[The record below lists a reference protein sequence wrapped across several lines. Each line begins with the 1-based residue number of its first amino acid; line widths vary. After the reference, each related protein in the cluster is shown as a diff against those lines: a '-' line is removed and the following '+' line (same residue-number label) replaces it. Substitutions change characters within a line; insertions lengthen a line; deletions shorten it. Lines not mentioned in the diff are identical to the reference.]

1 MRYILID
8 LSSDN
13 YLQQPN
19 LFGGYEGEHNETILQ
34 VKLPKRMI
42 DIECSGYR
50 FDFQTSEDNKI
61 SSPLI
66 PVSELN
72 NNILSFHLTQQ
83 LTISGKLLFN
93 VVAILSDENTV
104 SLISKTNT
112 VVLHIENAADGNIQ
126 LLDPNGYKDELQKM
140 VDERIA
146 EINPAKVDQ
155 TYIPDSEKA
164 QSGKAV
170 TEAIANTVGQKTP
183 EGGEIFNTYEDETVN
198 EESITKN
205 IALTRGHA
213 EGESNIAGTKAFYV
227 ESIDVGNKAITLD
240 SVEGLSINDEY
251 SIHVNTSVEFA
262 GKITAINANTVT
274 VNELSEVLKVGDEYS
289 NRWFW
294 IPAKP
299 TLGTHIIGRG
309 THAEGGNNIAGHIY
323 SHAEGCDNIAG
334 GRYSHAEGKG
344 NKVAYAGHAEGR
356 FNVATGL
363 ESHAEG
369 RKTVSTS
376 PSSHTEGNYT
386 VARSSN
392 AHAEGL
398 GVYSS
403 TDFIDVNGDTQ
414 GKAAN
419 KNYGAHGIASHSEGV
434 HTFAKG
440 LGAHAEGIGRDQQKQ
455 NNSEPDNGTPTNIG
469 AIGNG
474 SHSEGYKTYASGNYS
489 HAEGQNTI
497 SEGQSSHS
505 EGTNTEASAQAAH
518 AEGQDTKA
526 SNTAAHAEGA
536 TTIASGLNSHAEGA
550 TTIASGLNSHAEG
563 LYTIASGDDSH
574 AEGHGQINRK
584 VVASN
589 IGSHAEGIRTES
601 SGVASHSEGADTQAI
616 GGRSHAEGNSTYA
629 SGFASHAEGSG
640 KDKSQGSV
648 QGTYGAFGDYS
659 HSEGNKTIAEGQSS
673 HTEGELTQ
681 AIGNY
686 SHAEGYNTK
695 ANGIASH
702 AEGYGTIAQNDF
714 SYAGGCY
721 NKLIETEYEAL
732 DLNTCTCNTNAGV
745 SIENKQIK
753 WDLSNTNL
761 NTMRHC
767 GFQKQF
773 TPGVYKI
780 ELEFSTTYN
789 SSISYDLYGLQNLDY
804 VTTSGGKQEI
814 GSAILNPIN
823 GKATSKL
830 EFVIVNGYQ
839 YLDILMTS
847 SKINTTIKLT
857 KARIILQEDTTLHV
871 IGNGTSN
878 TDRNNAFAVF
888 KDGHAEL
895 GAMGNTDN
903 SVVTRS
909 YANNA
914 FANAL
919 KGNASGTTITID
931 DVSPVTHKMSVKISS
946 DTVADLTA
954 VKVTRCGKNIVP
966 TVDSGIYYRG
976 SAAQGKPYIPTDAT
990 VLTSTQN
997 IDLGSG
1003 GKRGF
1008 YAVIKLTEGK
1018 TYTLSFKN
1026 LVNNCAT
1033 PEFRYCVGFRTN
1045 ESDLFGQSQID
1056 NAVVSASNPT
1066 SFTFTVPSGS
1076 PYCLVGGYN
1085 YPNVAG
1091 DTISFEAMQ
1100 IEVGSVA
1107 TDFQDYI
1114 STTYT
1119 PNADGTVEGVTSL
1132 YPTTTLSTN
1141 TYGVIIDCEYNRD
1154 INKAFAELQQ
1164 VIISLGGNV

>member
-1 MRYILID
+1 MAIVKRILTDSIQKHD
-8 LSSDN
+8 IEVNWLKAVNFIPDKGMFIVYDKECDDN
-13 YLQQPN
+13 GN
-19 LFGGYEGEHNETILQ
+19 LLEGVTLPTGRTNPFKYHRIKIGDGEH
-34 VKLPKRMI
+34 K
-42 DIECSGYR
+42 
-50 FDFQTSEDNKI
+50 
-61 SSPLI
+61 
-66 PVSELN
+66 VSELP
-72 NNILSFHLTQQ
+72 FVKGVGEGT
-83 LTISGKLLFN
+83 
-93 VVAILSDENTV
+93 
-104 SLISKTNT
+104 
-112 VVLHIENAADGNIQ
+112 
-126 LLDPNGYKDELQKM
+126 
-140 VDERIA
+140 
-146 EINPAKVDQ
+146 
-155 TYIPDSEKA
+155 PD
-164 QSGKAV
+164 
-170 TEAIANTVGQKTP
+170 
-183 EGGEIFNTYEDETVN
+183 GGEIFNAYEDETIN
-198 EESITKN
+198 EESIAKN
-205 IALTRGHA
+205 KALTCGHA

-274 VNELSEVLKVGDEYS
+274 VDELSKVLKVGDEYS

-334 GRYSHAEGKG
+334 GRYSHAEGRG

-369 RKTVSTS
+369 RKTVSKST
-376 PSSHTEGNYT
+376 SSHTEGIYT
-386 VARSSN
+386 VARNSN

-403 TDFIDVNGDTQ
+403 TDFIDVNGDIQ
-414 GKAAN
+414 GKATN
-419 KNYGAHGIASHSEGV
+419 ENYGAHGIASHSEGV

-455 NNSEPDNGTPTNIG
+455 DNSEPDNGTPTNVG

-489 HAEGQNTI
+489 HAEGQMTKAINI
-497 SEGQSSHS
+497 
-505 EGTNTEASAQAAH
+505 AAH
-518 AEGQDTKA
+518 AEGD
-526 SNTAAHAEGA
+526 
-536 TTIASGLNSHAEGA
+536 TTIAGGLNSHAEGQSSYA
-550 TTIASGLNSHAEG
+550 EGQNSHAEGNITNAKGLNSHAEG

-574 AEGHGQINRK
+574 AEGHGQGNRN

-589 IGSHAEGIRTES
+589 VGSHAEGIRTES
-601 SGVASHSEGADTQAI
+601 SGAASHSEGADTQAI

-640 KDKSQGSV
+640 NDKSQGSV
-648 QGTYGAFGDYS
+648 QDTYGAFGDYS

-673 HTEGELTQ
+673 HTEGELTK
-681 AIGNY
+681 AVGNY
-686 SHAEGYNTK
+686 SHAEGYNTQ
-695 ANGIASH
+695 ANGTASH

-721 NKLIETEYEAL
+721 NKLIETEYETL
-732 DLNTCTCNTNAGV
+732 DLNTCTYNTNAGV
-745 SIENKQIK
+745 SIENNQIK
-753 WDLSNTNL
+753 WNLNETNL
-761 NTMRHC
+761 STMRHC

-780 ELEFSTTYN
+780 ELEFSTQYN
-789 SSISYDLYGLQNLDY
+789 SNISYSLYGLQNLDY
-804 VTTSGGKQEI
+804 VATPGGKQEI
-814 GSAILNPIN
+814 GSATLNPIN

-830 EFVIVNGYQ
+830 EITINSGYQ
-839 YLDILMTS
+839 YFDILMTG
-847 SKINTTIKLT
+847 SKINTIVTLT
-857 KARIILQEDTTLHV
+857 QAKIILQEDTIIHV

-878 TDRNNAFAVF
+878 TNRSNAFAVF

-895 GAMGNTDN
+895 GATGNTDN
-903 SVVTRS
+903 SIVTRS

-931 DVSPVTHKMSVKISS
+931 DVSPITHEMSVKISS
-946 DTVADLTA
+946 DTVTDLTA
-954 VKVTRCGKNIVP
+954 VKVSRCGKNIVP
-966 TVDSGIYYRG
+966 TVDSGIYYQG
-976 SAAQGKPYIPTDAT
+976 SAQNGRPYISASAAVITETQGID
-990 VLTSTQN
+990 VSTP
-997 IDLGSG
+997 
-1003 GKRGF
+1003 GKRGV
-1008 YAVIKLTEGK
+1008 YAVIKLTEDE

-1026 LVNNCAT
+1026 LVNNCAK
-1033 PEFRYCVGFRTN
+1033 PLLRCCVGFRTN
-1045 ESDLFGQSQID
+1045 ESNLFGQTELD
-1056 NAVVSASNPT
+1056 NCIASNINVT
-1066 SFTFTVPSGS
+1066 SLTFTVPSGS
-1076 PYCLVGGYN
+1076 PYCLVGVYN
-1085 YPNVAG
+1085 GEVVAN

-1100 IEVGSVA
+1100 IEIGSVA

-1132 YPTTTLSTN
+1132 YPTTTLT
-1141 TYGVIIDCEYNRD
+1141 TDTDDALIECEYNKD
-1154 INKAFAELQQ
+1154 INKAFDELKQA
-1164 VIISLGGNV
+1164 IISLGGNV